1 VCATIGS
8 DDLLNPV
15 SPAGKRIASLTERC
29 HRTRTHAALKAKI
42 ALEAIREQ
50 VTVAELAKRYK
61 FARTIFT
68 PGRSS
73 CFRRQCRRLTRT
85 GAFPPISDFCF
96 PFASPLD
103 RVSPCD
109 ACAPYK
115 IVIYQYII
123 LVLRERIVLT
133 LSRYSFQQNSTVGR
147 AGRFAISIAAIRAFR
162 FLSAV

>member
-1 VCATIGS
+1 VRHYRLRRS
-8 DDLLNPV
+8 SYLV

-50 VTVAELAKRYK
+50 ATVAELAKRYK

-115 IVIYQYII
+115 IIIYQ
-123 LVLRERIVLT
+123 LVLRERIE
-133 LSRYSFQQNSTVGR
+133 LSTSPLPRECSTTELPQLSPKRFENSEAR
-147 AGRFAISIAAIRAFR
+147 AYVA
-162 FLSAV
+162 